1 MEDNNRKG
9 KTRYIFKNIR
19 EVTGKFKPRIGGLK
33 SKLGNDLSEEGT
45 VKEGWR
51 YYTENLYKRD
61 NHMTTIYDSMRQ
73 RNVKKKQRY

>member
-1 MEDNNRKG
+1 MSAMKLESVVG
-9 KTRYIFKNIR
+9 Y
-19 EVTGKFKPRIGGLK
+19 K
-33 SKLGNDLSEEGT
+33 SGNDLSEEGT

-61 NHMTTIYDSMRQ
+61 DNMTTIMRQ